1 MNLTPDVQLGQLLL
15 PELPMLIE
23 EAFAVLCRVPRAKP
37 LDTMTI
43 ADLALEAN
51 LPLERVLTRLE
62 SIKAMM
68 EDLEIDGPTLA
79 ARLRQER
86 DSVFVLDVREPWE
99 YDIGHI
105 PDSRLMARTDL
116 AQIFEGLKE
125 FEVVTVCHHGARS
138 LSAALYLKEAG
149 LPRVRSLRGGLDLW
163 AQEVDRN
170 MPRY

>member
-1 MNLTPDVQLGQLLL
+1 MTLGQLQLAH
-15 PELPMLIE
+15 LPMIVE
-23 EAFAVLCRVPRAKP
+23 QAFAIPCWPSGVASRS
-37 LDTMTI
+37 LDEWTI
-43 ADLALEAN
+43 SDLVREAN

-62 SIKAMM
+62 SIKTMM

-79 ARLRQER
+79 ARLRKER

-125 FEVVTVCHHGARS
+125 FEVVTVCHHGVRS
-138 LSAALYLKEAG
+138 LSAAMYLKESG
-149 LPRVRSLRGGLDLW
+149 LPRVRSLKGGLDLW